1 MPQQNLSAANEA
13 YRRQKI
19 LTASPIELIVLLYD
33 GLHKDIAIA
42 QLSISKGQNETAH
55 KKLIN
60 AQAIVTELIN
70 SLNLDFAIAQD
81 LLPLYEFLL
90 RSLIEVNSS
99 KDAKVLPDLLEI
111 VDDLRA
117 TWVDVADSTRKAIP
131 ISELKKAG
139 EHSLMSAFQA
149 A

>member
-1 MPQQNLSAANEA
+1 MQQQNLSAANEA

-42 QLSISKGQNETAH
+42 QLSIEKKQNEMAH

-60 AQAIVTELIN
+60 AQAIVNELIN
-70 SLNLDFAIAQD
+70 SLNLDYEIAQE
-81 LLPLYEFLL
+81 LLPLYEFLH
-90 RSLIEVNSS
+90 RSLIEANSS
-99 KDAKVLPDLLEI
+99 KDAKVLTDLLEI

-117 TWVDVADSTRKAIP
+117 TWVDVAESTRKPIP
-131 ISELKKAG
+131 LSELRKAG
-139 EHSLMSAFQA
+139 ESSLSAFRA